1 MHRFKMKITI
11 TSHGLT
17 ITAELPEGATIM
29 EVLEIMKG
37 LLIAHGYPEK
47 LVSNHIITE

>member
-1 MHRFKMKITI
+1 MKITI
-11 TSHGLT
+11 TSHGVT
-17 ITAELPEGATIM
+17 FTAELPEGATIM

-37 LLIAHGYPEK
+37 LLIAHSYPEK